1 MREVELI
8 RATSERAKGTLP
20 VWPTAVVA
28 VGLLLYTL
36 APRENLRPSA
46 IVALFVY
53 GSAMYV
59 FPSCRPR
66 RDHAI
71 SPATWAIGL
80 FGLSIVLCPILVA
93 FFGPTRSQLPT
104 LTSTAA
110 MDRALMTMT
119 VAFIAFCAGFGIA
132 YGRSLRRP
140 KAPSSGWF
148 GSSLPPWLPVLFV
161 CLGLFGLLLSFGSPG
176 DLLAYLASPDQARAL
191 AAEDATLRGLIGLVL
206 RPFLGF
212 GLIAMWCRSVDSSA
226 RHVRAARVRFLLVM
240 AGTVLSYGTFGFNR
254 ASIVYPLLGIVA
266 VYNERVRRVGVAA
279 LVGVAAIS
287 LLLFGSIGI
296 YRSGSFTAGEFLG
309 DPGRRAIN
317 EGFDLNQEIQVY
329 GAAPQFLAFVMTE
342 AERIP
347 PRWGGALVSGI
358 ASPIPI
364 VGKPFRETSGTG
376 LYNHW
381 IYGTSDVRDQVI
393 PFAGELFID
402 FRIAGVV
409 IGFLLL
415 GAIVARL
422 QVGFVRS
429 ETALGAFVSQYVG
442 MWLAFPIIGSAE
454 VVSQIFVYFMLPVY
468 VSIGY
473 GLLRS
478 RTGALMSRPVRPR
491 TLA

>member
-1 MREVELI
+1 V
-8 RATSERAKGTLP
+8 P
-20 VWPTAVVA
+20 VWPIAVVA

-46 IVALFVY
+46 IVALVVY

-59 FPSCRPR
+59 FPLCRPR
-66 RDHAI
+66 RDHSI

-80 FGLSIVLCPILVA
+80 FGLSMVVCPILVA
-93 FFGPTRSQLPT
+93 FFGPTRLQLPVMPP
-104 LTSTAA
+104 STAWN
-110 MDRALMTMT
+110 RALITMT
-119 VAFIAFCAGFGIA
+119 VAFIAFCLSFGVTYERLI
-132 YGRSLRRP
+132 GRRR
-140 KAPSSGWF
+140 ARSSNWF
-148 GSSLPPWLPVLFV
+148 GSLLPTWLPVLFV
-161 CLGLFGLLLSFGSPG
+161 CLGLFGFILSFGSPG
-176 DLLAYLASPDQARAL
+176 DLIAYVASPNQVRAA
-191 AAEDATLRGLIGLVL
+191 AAEEATLRGLMGLVL

-212 GLIAMWCRSVDSSA
+212 GLIAMWCRSVDSSN
-226 RHVRAARVRFLLVM
+226 RFVPAARVRLLLVM
-240 AGTVLSYGTFGFNR
+240 VGTVLSYGTFGFNR
-254 ASIVYPLLGIVA
+254 AWIVYPLLGIVA
-266 VYNERVRRVGVAA
+266 VYNKRVRRFGVAA

-287 LLLFGSIGI
+287 LLLFSSIGV

-309 DPGRRAIN
+309 DPGWRAIH

-329 GAAPQFLAFVMTE
+329 GAAPQFLAFVTTQ

-364 VGKPFRETSGTG
+364 VGKPFRDVSGTG

-381 IYGTSDVRDQVI
+381 IYGTASDVRDQVI

-415 GAIVARL
+415 GAIIARL

-429 ETALGAFVSQYVG
+429 ETALGAFVSQYIG

-454 VVSQIFVYFMLPVY
+454 VVSQIFVYSLLPVY

-478 RTGALMSRPVRPR
+478 RTFALTTRPARPR
-491 TLA
+491 MPV